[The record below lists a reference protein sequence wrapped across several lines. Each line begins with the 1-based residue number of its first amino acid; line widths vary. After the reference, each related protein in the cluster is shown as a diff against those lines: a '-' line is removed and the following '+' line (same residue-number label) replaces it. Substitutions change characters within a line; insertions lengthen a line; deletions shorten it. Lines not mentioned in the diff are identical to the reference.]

1 MTNEK
6 EITHPSHYTDGKI
19 EVIDY
24 ILDKGMDFCAGNVV
38 KYISRAGKK
47 KGSDR
52 LTDLKKARQYVD
64 FLIESEV
71 TKQNELEKKQAKK
84 QEEKMRKRVHK
95 NNNLRLYK

>member
-24 ILDKGMDFCAGNVV
+24 ILDKGMDFCSGNVI

-47 KGSDR
+47 KGCDR
-52 LTDLKKARQYVD
+52 LTDLKKARQYID
-64 FLIESEV
+64 FLIENEV
-71 TKQNELEKKQAKK
+71 KKQDEQKTRG
-84 QEEKMRKRVHK
+84 ENEKTST
-95 NNNLRLYK
+95 